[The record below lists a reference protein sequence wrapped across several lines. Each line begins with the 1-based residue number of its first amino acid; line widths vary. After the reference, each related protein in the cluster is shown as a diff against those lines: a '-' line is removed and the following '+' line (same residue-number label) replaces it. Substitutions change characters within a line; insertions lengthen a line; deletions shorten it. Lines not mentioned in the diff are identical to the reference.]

1 MKRSETPRESH
12 QLLLIHLL
20 TDSGRGD
27 LISEDGQNPEETMTV
42 QHPEVPQSPTSPNS
56 QQKVAVWI
64 WMTESLITMST
75 RWSCLILIATLE
87 FSKRLE
93 KTRDTNWALKMHTT
107 EQASLRTRTLEKE
120 KRSNDSWRLIEF
132 FLVAIWIGGATWKS
146 TSIKQHIRTRIH
158 VQTMGENET
167 WKERRESNKV
177 SQQVSLKPRHHAHPE
192 ATHKRAEQK
201 RGAYH

>member
-64 WMTESLITMST
+64 WMTKSLITMS
-75 RWSCLILIATLE
+75 RWSCSIPIVTLE

-93 KTRDTNWALKMHTT
+93 KPPDTNWASKMHTT
-107 EQASLRTRTLEKE
+107 EQASLETRTLEME
-120 KRSNDSWRLIEF
+120 KRSNASWRFINLRPWNF
-132 FLVAIWIGGATWKS
+132 FLVAIWWIGGATWKS

-158 VQTMGENET
+158 MQTMGENET
-167 WKERRESNKV
+167 WKERRESNKD
-177 SQQVSLKPRHHAHPE
+177 SQQVSL
-192 ATHKRAEQK
+192 
-201 RGAYH
+201 